1 MPWTPLSTG
10 SRRTG
15 VCGRSASTSST
26 TTSEPCT
33 PHWMEI
39 PMPEH
44 VLHVTRIFDAPR
56 QLVFSCMVEP
66 EHLTH
71 FWGPAGTSAPLDQIT
86 VEARPGGAFRTV
98 MVNDADGSTY
108 PTSARYL
115 QVDAPERLSWVEDS
129 SGMTVTATFTDLG
142 DGRTQVDIEQ
152 TKVPAPMMDPAAQA
166 GFLTSLDRFAAHL
179 ARLTRAER

>member
-1 MPWTPLSTG
+1 MPDD
-10 SRRTG
+10 
-15 VCGRSASTSST
+15 
-26 TTSEPCT
+26 
-33 PHWMEI
+33 
-39 PMPEH
+39 
-44 VLHVTRIFDAPR
+44 VLHFTRVFDAPR
-56 QLVFSCMVEP
+56 ELVFTCMVEP

-71 FWGPAGTSAPLDQIT
+71 FWGPVGVSAPLDRIT
-86 VEARPGGAFRTV
+86 VDVRAGGAFTTV

-115 QVDAPERLSWVEDS
+115 EVNAPERLSWIEDH

-142 DGRTQVDIEQ
+142 DDRTQVDIEQ
-152 TKVPAPMMDPAAQA
+152 TNVPAQMMAPAAQA

>member
-1 MPWTPLSTG
+1 MT
-10 SRRTG
+10 
-15 VCGRSASTSST
+15 
-26 TTSEPCT
+26 EP
-33 PHWMEI
+33 
-39 PMPEH
+39 
-44 VLHVTRIFDAPR
+44 VLHFTRVFDAPR

-71 FWGPAGTSAPLDQIT
+71 FWGPIGVSAPLDQIV

-108 PTSARYL
+108 PTSARYIE
-115 QVDAPERLSWVEDS
+115 VSAPERLSWVEDH

-142 DGRTQVDIEQ
+142 DERTQLDIEQ
-152 TKVPAPMMDPAAQA
+152 TNVPAPMMAPEARA

-179 ARLTRAER
+179 AQLTGAER

>member
-1 MPWTPLSTG
+1 MSDQ
-10 SRRTG
+10 
-15 VCGRSASTSST
+15 
-26 TTSEPCT
+26 
-33 PHWMEI
+33 
-39 PMPEH
+39 
-44 VLHVTRIFDAPR
+44 VLHVTRVFDAPR
-56 QLVFSCMVEP
+56 QLVFDCMVEP

-71 FWGPAGTSAPLDQIT
+71 FWGPTGTSAPLDRIT
-86 VEARPGGAFRTV
+86 VDARAGGAFATV

-115 QVDAPERLSWVEDS
+115 EVSPPERLSWREEH

-142 DGRTQVDIEQ
+142 DDRTQIDIEQ
-152 TKVPAPMMDPAAQA
+152 TNVPAPMLAPEAQA